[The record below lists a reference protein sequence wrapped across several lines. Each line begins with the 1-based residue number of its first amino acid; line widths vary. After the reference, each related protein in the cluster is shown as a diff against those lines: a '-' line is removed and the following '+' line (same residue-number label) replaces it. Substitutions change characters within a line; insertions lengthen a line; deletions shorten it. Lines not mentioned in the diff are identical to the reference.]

1 MHGRE
6 PMTDAVVLGRVQAI
20 VAAVAGPLRTPA
32 AAAPDTPLWEG
43 GYWLNSVD
51 LLEVMIACEHE
62 FGVRFEVGAERTA
75 EGLRTVASLAVMIL
89 AKEARADGHR

>member
-1 MHGRE
+1 
-6 PMTDAVVLGRVQAI
+6 MTEAAVLERVQAI

-32 AAAPDTPLWEG
+32 AAAPGTPLWEG

-75 EGLRTVASLAVMIL
+75 EGLRTVASLTAMIL
-89 AKEARADGHR
+89 AKGAHADGDR